1 MNQKSKELEALN
13 VYVQKA
19 HKWELP
25 ALRNQCV
32 QMIRMIDAR
41 LYNKP
46 MPIMKV
52 HWWQR
57 LFRRKRK

>member
-19 HKWELP
+19 KKWELP

-32 QMIRMIDAR
+32 QKLLLIRLVETHFFFI
-41 LYNKP
+41 LNKRC
-46 MPIMKV
+46 
-52 HWWQR
+52 HQ
-57 LFRRKRK
+57 